1 MHHVWSTDRGTSEC
15 RVTPATPPQDSV
27 RNSDKSDFPFPD
39 SNQIKEEI
47 EESKAHHHRPRD
59 PLPPMGEFGLKRGIR
74 PWMANLI
81 AIGGIIGSCY
91 FLGTGYLISEMGP
104 SVILLYAIGGLI
116 IYTVMQSF
124 AELLVNVP
132 RQGNFISYSAEFISP
147 TWAVGTG
154 WSYWFNW
161 CAYIPSEAVAGG
173 IIMHVFVP
181 TVPVVLWAIAFLL
194 MITILNLIHV
204 GGFGL
209 VESSL
214 AIVKIA
220 HNVIFCAVAAL
231 IVLGLI
237 GSAGFIGTSVIF
249 PPGGNLYD
257 DIFPAGAF
265 ILVANMALI
274 LVNFQGSEIVGLAAA
289 ETQNPKQTVPKACRQ
304 VVHRIIRVD
313 ILPIF
318 FLILIIPFAEAG
330 LTDSVFSTALAKYG
344 FQEAAAILSFIVL
357 TAAFSCANSGF
368 YGAVRALYG
377 LSIEGMAP
385 RFLARLNRN
394 CVPMVGTLVTL
405 ACCWLVL
412 SLWWFTN
419 GEGQLYIWLLSV
431 SAFTGAICWISICWA
446 QVVFRRRIYE
456 RGYTDADIIAPAPL
470 SPWMPV
476 IVGVVLEVIAL
487 VVLAFNPDLSGSLYL
502 SVPVVCI
509 PMVLYWVGR
518 RTGRLR
524 PFKYLN
530 SDGKTFDELFPDKR
544 VKN

>member
-1 MHHVWSTDRGTSEC
+1 VNKDNSSLD
-15 RVTPATPPQDSV
+15 PALNGSGNSV
-27 RNSDKSDFPFPD
+27 FPFPD
-39 SNQIKEEI
+39 SDRQQQEI
-47 EESKAHHHRPRD
+47 QKSKAAHHRPHD
-59 PLPPMGEFGLKRGIR
+59 PLPPQGEYRLQRGIQ

-81 AIGGIIGSCY
+81 AIGGIIGSAY
-91 FLGTGYLISEMGP
+91 FIGSGYLISQLGP

-116 IYTVMQSF
+116 IWTVMQSF

-173 IIMHVFVP
+173 IIMHLFVP
-181 TVPVVLWAIAFLL
+181 TVPVVLWAVAFLI

-204 GGFGL
+204 GGFGW
-209 VESSL
+209 VESTL
-214 AIVKIA
+214 AIVKIG
-220 HNVIFCAVAAL
+220 HNVAFCLVAAL
-231 IVLGLI
+231 IVFGVI
-237 GSAGFIGTSVIF
+237 GTAGFIGTSIAF
-249 PPGGNLYD
+249 PPNTSLYD
-257 DIFPAGAF
+257 DIFPAGVFVLITNLA
-265 ILVANMALI
+265 II

-289 ETQNPKQTVPKACRQ
+289 ETQNPEKTVPRACRQ
-304 VVHRIIRVD
+304 VVHRILRVD
-313 ILPIF
+313 IIPIIL
-318 FLILIIPFAEAG
+318 LILIIPFAEAG
-330 LTDSVFSTALAKYG
+330 ISDSVFSTALAKYG
-344 FQEAAAILSFIVL
+344 FTEVAAVLSFIVL

-377 LSIEGMAP
+377 LSLEGMAP
-385 RFLARLNRN
+385 KFLSRLNRN

-419 GEGQLYIWLLSV
+419 GEGELYLWLLSV

-446 QVVFRRRIYE
+446 QVVFRKRIHK

-476 IVGVVLEVIAL
+476 LIGVVLEVIAL
-487 VVLAFNPDLSGSLYL
+487 FVLAFNPDLAGSLYL
-502 SVPVVCI
+502 SIPVVFV
-509 PMVLYWVGR
+509 PMIVYWLGR
-518 RTGRLR
+518 KTGRIRGL
-524 PFKYLN
+524 KYLN
-530 SDGKTFDELFPDKR
+530 PDERSFDELFPDKR
-544 VKN
+544 ANR